1 MAGMWGHLSYLNEI
15 KGSQIGNLCLIFSSL
30 KYQVSPLFIIV
41 FTSKYIIFDIKSI
54 SYISANVK
62 NSLDSSQ
69 LILSLTL
76 GESLP
81 GLGIVGEA
89 PLGFPLNVAIKHEA
103 NDGHGGGEPAPVMY
117 SVVCEDFDVAFSS
130 FFPPMCVTTAKN
142 DCYKVS
148 KPTYYISIHSGDI
161 QFFF

>member
-1 MAGMWGHLSYLNEI
+1 MHNI
-15 KGSQIGNLCLIFSSL
+15 KIYG
-30 KYQVSPLFIIV
+30 
-41 FTSKYIIFDIKSI
+41 T
-54 SYISANVK
+54 ANVN

-69 LILSLTL
+69 LILSSSL

-103 NDGHGGGEPAPVMY
+103 NDGRGGGGEPAPVMY

-148 KPTYYISIHSGDI
+148 KPTYYIIIHSGDI
-161 QFFF
+161 HYFFSLVDNKTFRITFSILLEIDLKVDNTHYN

>member
-1 MAGMWGHLSYLNEI
+1 METIL
-15 KGSQIGNLCLIFSSL
+15 
-30 KYQVSPLFIIV
+30 
-41 FTSKYIIFDIKSI
+41 
-54 SYISANVK
+54 
-62 NSLDSSQ
+62 LDSLQ
-69 LILSLTL
+69 LILFLNL

-103 NDGHGGGEPAPVMY
+103 NDGHGGGGEPAPVMY

-148 KPTYYISIHSGDI
+148 KPTYYIIIHSGDI
-161 QFFF
+161 HSFFSLVDNKIFGITLIILLEIDRKVDNTLYS

>member
-1 MAGMWGHLSYLNEI
+1 
-15 KGSQIGNLCLIFSSL
+15 
-30 KYQVSPLFIIV
+30 
-41 FTSKYIIFDIKSI
+41 
-54 SYISANVK
+54 
-62 NSLDSSQ
+62 
-69 LILSLTL
+69 
-76 GESLP
+76 
-81 GLGIVGEA
+81 VGEA

-161 QFFF
+161 HFFVCLADDKTFPITFGILLEIELKVDNTSL

>member
-1 MAGMWGHLSYLNEI
+1 METIL
-15 KGSQIGNLCLIFSSL
+15 
-30 KYQVSPLFIIV
+30 
-41 FTSKYIIFDIKSI
+41 
-54 SYISANVK
+54 
-62 NSLDSSQ
+62 LDSLQ
-69 LILSLTL
+69 LILFLTL

-103 NDGHGGGEPAPVMY
+103 NDGHGGGGEPAPVMY

-148 KPTYYISIHSGDI
+148 KPTYYITIHSGDI
-161 QFFF
+161 LGLGYTLFFSLVNNKIFGITFSILLEIHRPKSR

>member
-1 MAGMWGHLSYLNEI
+1 MYHQDLW
-15 KGSQIGNLCLIFSSL
+15 
-30 KYQVSPLFIIV
+30 
-41 FTSKYIIFDIKSI
+41 D
-54 SYISANVK
+54 ISAN
-62 NSLDSSQ
+62 NFLDSSQ

-103 NDGHGGGEPAPVMY
+103 NDGHGGGDDGEPAPVMY

-148 KPTYYISIHSGDI
+148 KPTYYIIIHSRDI
-161 QFFF
+161 HSFFSSVDNKFPNYIY

>member
-1 MAGMWGHLSYLNEI
+1 MYHQDLW
-15 KGSQIGNLCLIFSSL
+15 
-30 KYQVSPLFIIV
+30 
-41 FTSKYIIFDIKSI
+41 D
-54 SYISANVK
+54 ISANV
-62 NSLDSSQ
+62 NNFSGSSQ

-81 GLGIVGEA
+81 GLGTVGEA

-103 NDGHGGGEPAPVMY
+103 NDGHGGGGEPAPVMY

-161 QFFF
+161 HSFFV

>member
-1 MAGMWGHLSYLNEI
+1 MAKYLSSVKHQDLW
-15 KGSQIGNLCLIFSSL
+15 
-30 KYQVSPLFIIV
+30 
-41 FTSKYIIFDIKSI
+41 D
-54 SYISANVK
+54 ISANV
-62 NSLDSSQ
+62 NIFLDSSQ

-81 GLGIVGEA
+81 GLGTVGEA

-103 NDGHGGGEPAPVMY
+103 NDGGGGGEPAPVMY
-117 SVVCEDFDVAFSS
+117 SVHCEDFDVAFSS

-148 KPTYYISIHSGDI
+148 KPTYYIIIHSRDI
-161 QFFF
+161 HSFFS